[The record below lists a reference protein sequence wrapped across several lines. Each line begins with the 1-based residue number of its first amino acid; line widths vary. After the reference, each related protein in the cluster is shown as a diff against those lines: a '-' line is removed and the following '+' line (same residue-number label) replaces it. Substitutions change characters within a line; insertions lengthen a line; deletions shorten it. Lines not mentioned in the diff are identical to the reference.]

1 MSTKATV
8 ACLALLLS
16 VCASA
21 QPEQPALMR
30 PVPAAAA
37 SAPAV
42 RLPEL
47 LLPQL
52 TDQVIRDAVRATLA
66 EPADNPRR
74 YEADTIRGNSYS
86 EFSQQFSEARVPD
99 CLHSD
104 GLKRQP
110 TFFLQGLLAL
120 PFIVVAKVRGKC
132 N

>member
-1 MSTKATV
+1 MSTKATI
-8 ACLALLLS
+8 ACLALLPS

-21 QPEQPALMR
+21 QPEQPAPIR
-30 PVPAAAA
+30 AVPEEAA
-37 SAPAV
+37 SAPPV

-47 LLPQL
+47 LLPRL
-52 TDQVIRDAVRATLA
+52 TDQVIGDAVRATLA
-66 EPADNPRR
+66 EATDNPRR

-86 EFSQQFSEARVPD
+86 EFAHQVSEARVPD
-99 CLHSD
+99 CLHAE